1 MLNQKQLDLLKKSNK
16 TLAILGRFRSEDE
29 QIRYVF
35 KNAGDENKDGKLSV
49 ADLFAKLKPEL
60 RSFSQGTLTIGDT
73 IFNKYELDTPLNA
86 GNKGNSQPILF
97 DSPLLDDTI
106 YSGEEANIIQEQ
118 GKKVVK
124 ELIENLDTVAYF
136 TDTHFSKSLLKIA
149 KHYLFE
155 EANENLVYKIA
166 DDSQWYKTIYSDNS
180 FCSRI
185 VQYMTAHEQD
195 EPGIETAIQRYLKS
209 LKNNLDQRI
218 YTDEQVDQLAE
229 ALIRCKRVMLDGI
242 EEDVTW
248 NKIAQTGQFSW
259 LKNYASDP
267 DYGLSHPQIGKKV
280 GDKNFLAYYN
290 AFVEASDKI
299 HRLVRTQAIHP
310 SIFCWLAG
318 KYQKWDLTE
327 RVEAGRE
334 MFRVG
339 VEGQGEQRIRG
350 ESREAYLRNSELIK
364 TAKVEPTLANKV
376 EGDDNYQIFAEKAED
391 NIFDT
396 LLPDR
401 AVTCKALRL
410 RAKNLFKK
418 LNQIAGGKAGQIL
431 KENEEFNQL
440 FVKYYRIILNTQNDA
455 EIEEF
460 ANRLNKEGAK
470 DKQVEK
476 FNNFDIR
483 EFIKVVIN
491 RAKEEGGEDSRIK
504 VKEAF
509 ISEFA
514 QKSKNRF
521 AKEYL
526 KNQEQIKKE
535 EQLAQDLYDLRSIQE
550 VTHQEETA
558 GSVVYVMTDLS
569 MPDFENIDEDIKI
582 IRKKRI
588 QQEAEAAAQTSFTLS
603 VTAPKP
609 QAFKSVP
616 ADTTGAVTNGEGKNI
631 GNYTIQE
638 DNIKL
643 SADEIQVADQ
653 FNSTEAQINIDGQ
666 TYKLQELDIPEL
678 MDFPKPTEIEQTK
691 IIAEAAQN
699 NYQQLSKS
707 MDTILK
713 KYRDEDSEEPDFNR
727 AFRSLLLCEYIQAAP
742 RGTTQIGR
750 EDLSNILGLMVDIVE
765 HLGEVN
771 NSKILD
777 GVLKDD
783 EKLFTLLKKIN
794 LSKYYPAEKGDEIS
808 TILQY
813 QYELCKKLNNVK
825 TYLQELAEI
834 KNFFEMMRGTDLE
847 IVVLN
852 TTIREYGDLNNIDYE
867 TFSFNTDSPS
877 LVYLTSQSQVSVDSL
892 TTMADTLAELIDDY
906 ENATNLQIPIFVSS
920 QRLSIDKVPLPLI
933 CPTEK
938 FYLPNLVFNSNKSPE
953 NNKLNITVDW
963 KELQNSYL
971 LLSAAVMLPDSST
984 AMGSLTNFK
993 PPVSIEIRKLFDI
1006 NLKKN
1011 QSVVDLLR
1019 QFWLSPK
1026 CQILDTLIF
1035 TKWLNLMVLAQRID
1049 NTINIKE
1056 QFGQILDE
1064 KLWKPREPREVCEAA
1079 FATLQELVNIPIK
1092 VEINKQFSSPSSL
1105 GGGNC
1110 SIAKIY
1116 GTDLEKKPKY
1126 IFNLP
1131 WKNLFAEKLKVRIQ
1145 V

>member
-16 TLAILGRFRSEDE
+16 TLAIIGRFRSEDE

-35 KNAGDENKDGKLSV
+35 KNAGGKDGKISV

-60 RSFSQGTLTIGDT
+60 RSSSKGTLTIGDT
-73 IFNKYELDTPLNA
+73 IFNQYELDTPLNVK
-86 GNKGNSQPILF
+86 GKGNPQPILF
-97 DSPLLDDTI
+97 DSPLLDGTI
-106 YSGEEANIIQEQ
+106 YSGEEAKAIQEQ

-124 ELIENLDTVAYF
+124 ELLESLDTVAYF
-136 TDTHFSKSLLKIA
+136 TDTHFTKSLLKIA

-155 EANENLVYKIA
+155 EANENLEHKIA
-166 DDSQWYKTIYSDNS
+166 DDAQWYKTINSDNS

-185 VQYMTAHEQD
+185 VQYITAHEQD
-195 EPGIETAIQRYLKS
+195 EPEIETAFRRS
-209 LKNNLDQRI
+209 LNSFKNNSDKGI
-218 YTDEQVDQLAE
+218 YTDAQVDQLAE
-229 ALIRCKRVMLDGI
+229 ALIKCKRVMLDGT

-248 NKIAQTGQFSW
+248 KKIAQTGQFSW

-267 DYGLSHPQIGKKV
+267 DYGLSHPKIGKKV

-290 AFVEASDKI
+290 AFMEASDKI
-299 HRLVRTQAIHP
+299 HRLVRTQAIHS
-310 SIFCWLAG
+310 SIFCWLAS

-339 VEGQGEQRIRG
+339 VEAQGEQRIRG
-350 ESREAYLRNSELIK
+350 ESREAYLRNSELIQK
-364 TAKVEPTLANKV
+364 AKVEPTLANKV

-391 NIFDT
+391 NIFDA

-401 AVTCKALRL
+401 AVTRKALRL
-410 RAKNLFKK
+410 RAKNIFKK

-431 KENEEFNQL
+431 KENDEFNQL
-440 FVKYYRIILNTQNDA
+440 FVKYYRTILNTQNDV

-460 ANRLNKEGAK
+460 AERLNKEAAK
-470 DKQVEK
+470 DKEVDK

-483 EFIKVVIN
+483 GFIDVVIN
-491 RAKEEGGEDSRIK
+491 RAKEEGDENLKIK

-521 AKEYL
+521 AEEYL
-526 KNQEQIKKE
+526 KNQDQIKKE

-550 VTHQEETA
+550 VTSHEETA
-558 GSVVYVMTDLS
+558 GAPVYVMTDLS
-569 MPDFENIDEDIKI
+569 MPDFEKIDEDIKT
-582 IRKKRI
+582 IRKKKI
-588 QQEAEAAAQTSFTLS
+588 QQEAQAAAQTSFTLS
-603 VTAPKP
+603 VTGAKPK
-609 QAFKSVP
+609 AFKGIP
-616 ADTTGAVTNGEGKNI
+616 ADTTGVVTDGEGKNI
-631 GNYTIQE
+631 GTYTIQE

-666 TYKLQELDIPEL
+666 TYKLQELDIPEI
-678 MDFPKPTEIEQTK
+678 MDFPKPDEIEQTK

-742 RGTTQIGR
+742 QGTTQIGR

-765 HLGEVN
+765 HLGEVD

-777 GVLKDD
+777 GVLNEDP
-783 EKLFTLLKKIN
+783 KLLRLLQKIN

-825 TYLQELAEI
+825 NYLQELAEI
-834 KNFFEMMRGTDLE
+834 KNFFEMMQRTDLE

-852 TTIREYGDLNNIDYE
+852 TTVGEYGDMEKINDYE

-877 LVYLTSQSQVSVDSL
+877 VVYLTSQSQASVDSL
-892 TTMADTLAELIDDY
+892 TTMADTLAALIDDS

-920 QRLSIDKVPLPLI
+920 QSLSTDKVPLPLI

-938 FYLPNLVFNSNKSPE
+938 LNLPNLVFDTNESPAT
-953 NNKLNITVDW
+953 NKLNIIVDW
-963 KELQNSYL
+963 KERQNSYL
-971 LLSAAVMLPDSST
+971 LLSAATMLLDSSI
-984 AMGSLTNFK
+984 AMGSITNFK
-993 PPVSIEIRKLFDI
+993 PPVSMEIRKLFDI

-1011 QSVVDLLR
+1011 QTVVDLLR
-1019 QFWLSPK
+1019 QFWLSPN

-1035 TKWLNLMVLAQRID
+1035 TKWLNLIVLAKRIE

-1056 QFGQILDE
+1056 EFGQILDE
-1064 KLWKPREPREVCEAA
+1064 RLWKPRESREVCEAA
-1079 FATLQELVNIPIK
+1079 FATVKELDSIPLIAEK
-1092 VEINKQFSSPSSL
+1092 NKQFGSPSSL
-1105 GGGNC
+1105 GGGNY
-1110 SIAKIY
+1110 SITETY
-1116 GTDLEKKPKY
+1116 GTDLEKKPRY

-1131 WKNLFAEKLKVRIQ
+1131 WKDLFAEKLNRLPKK
-1145 V
+1145 